1 MVVDCWLLSHDDDD
15 DDDAAATVGQEDV
28 VCVLVQLPAAAA
40 AVSSNDASSRLAA
53 VRQRRLQSP
62 LTAVHWAANGGYRQ
76 CVRVLLGCET
86 WRPAADRPTAERRT
100 VGDVIAPAGCTPLML
115 AARAGSA
122 DVIREIIDVVGDV
135 LVADRQDDDG
145 L

>member
-1 MVVDCWLLSHDDDD
+1 MLSHDDNDD
-15 DDDAAATVGQEDV
+15 DGATVGQEDV
-28 VCVLVQLPAAAA
+28 VCVLVQLHAAA

-62 LTAVHWAANGGYRQ
+62 LTPVHWAANGGHRQ

-100 VGDVIAPAGCTPLML
+100 VGDVVAPAGCTPLML